1 MDAKK
6 SSFDIPAEILRRPVG
21 PCVACA
27 GRHERD
33 GLGKCREALTK
44 GPESTLLRISRAS
57 SSLRKLLMSAFTC
70 GSFDDRIAPRTD
82 ST

>member
-21 PCVACA
+21 PCMR
-27 GRHERD
+27 RHQRD
-33 GLGKCREALTK
+33 GFGERRGILTK
-44 GPESTLLRISRAS
+44 GPKSTLLRISRAR
-57 SSLRKLLMSAFTC
+57 SSLRKLLIRAFTC
-70 GSFDDRIAPRTD
+70 GSFDDRIAPRID